1 MAGGHK
7 LRGWVTVAMIS
18 ATARAT
24 LAFLLLGTAAI
35 SSAWGAAPDEPSNAP
50 ELTASDAEAYLDG
63 FMPYALQAGD
73 VAGAVVVVVKDGQ
86 VLVEK
91 GYGVA
96 DVDRR
101 TPVDPKVTLFRPG
114 SVSKL
119 FTWTAVMQLVE
130 QGRLDLDKDVNAYLD
145 FQIPATWPKPITLR
159 HLMTH
164 TAGFE
169 ETLKHLGTYDPKSL
183 LKLDA
188 LIKAWVPTRIFPP
201 GEVSAYSN
209 YGAALAGY
217 IVQRVSGET
226 FDDYVAQHIFQ
237 PLAMTHSSFAQPLPD
252 ALAKD
257 VAKGYPRASEPAVPF
272 ELAGPAPAG
281 SLSATGDDMAHFMIA
296 QLNDGAYG
304 DARILR
310 PETAEFMRK
319 PAFTPVPPLPGMA
332 LGFYHEDRNGHDIIG
347 HGGDTFVFHSDLH
360 LILDAKVGLF
370 VSMNSAGKDSSAQD
384 IRAALF
390 HGFLD
395 RYYPAAPTAPEPTL
409 ASARQDAEAL
419 AGTYEPTRRS
429 ETNFVRFG
437 SLLGEPPTLS
447 VNDDDTIS
455 FSEYLD
461 HAGVPQKWREV
472 APFQWRD
479 VASDARLVAIRHD
492 GRVERLASTDLPPV
506 LDFTPVQTMAAAS
519 WNHPL
524 LFATLGL
531 LLLSSLTWP
540 AGAVLRWHYGRPLG
554 GDKRLHHL
562 SHGVV
567 LLHLVFLAGW
577 CGILIHASSDV
588 TILDFSLDPVLRL
601 LQLIGVIAV
610 IGTAAPLY
618 GLYAAWMDH
627 GQSWWR
633 RLVPLVPVLACLA
646 SVWFAFSQHLLSLG
660 LDY

>member
-1 MAGGHK
+1 
-7 LRGWVTVAMIS
+7 MIS
-18 ATARAT
+18 ATARTA
-24 LAFLLLGTAAI
+24 LALLLLGTAVV
-35 SSAWGAAPDEPSNAP
+35 SSARAAVPDQPADAH
-50 ELTASDAEAYLDG
+50 ELTAADAEAYLDG
-63 FMPYALQAGD
+63 LMPYALQAGD

-86 VLVEK
+86 TLFEK

-96 DVDRR
+96 DVEHR
-101 TPVDPKVTLFRPG
+101 TPVDPKTTLFRPG

-130 QGRLDLDKDVNAYLD
+130 QGKLDLDKDVNAYLD
-145 FQIPATWPKPITLR
+145 FQIPASWSKPITLR
-159 HLMTH
+159 DLMTH

-169 ETLKHLGTYDPKSL
+169 ETLEHLGTYDQKSL
-183 LKLDA
+183 MKLDD
-188 LIKAWVPTRIFPP
+188 LLKAWVPTRIFPP

-217 IVQRVSGET
+217 IVQRVSGEA
-226 FDDYVAQHIFQ
+226 FDEYVGRHILQ
-237 PLAMTHSSFAQPLPD
+237 PLAMTRSSFAQPLPD

-257 VAKGYPRASEPAVPF
+257 MAKGYPRASEPAVPF
-272 ELAGPAPAG
+272 ELVGPGPAG

-296 QLNDGAYG
+296 QLADGAYG
-304 DARILR
+304 DVQILK
-310 PETAEFMRK
+310 PETAALMRK

-332 LGFYHEDRNGHDIIG
+332 LGFYHEDCNGHDIIG
-347 HGGDTFVFHSDLH
+347 HGGDTVVFHSDLH

-370 VSMNSAGKDSSAQD
+370 VSMNSAGKDGAAQD

-395 RYYPAAPTAPEPTL
+395 RYYPAAPAAPEPTL
-409 ASARQDAEAL
+409 ASARQDADAI

-429 ETNFVRFG
+429 ETNFIRFG
-437 SLLGEPPTLS
+437 ALLGDPPTLS

-461 HAGVPQKWREV
+461 HAGVPKRWREV

-479 VASDARLVAIRHD
+479 VASDSRLVAIRHD
-492 GRVERLASTDLPPV
+492 GTVERLASTDLPPV
-506 LDFTPVQTMAAAS
+506 LDFTPVRTMAAAS
-519 WNHPL
+519 WNHAL

-531 LLLSSLTWP
+531 LLLISLAWP
-540 AGAVLRWHYGRPLG
+540 AGAVLRWHYSRPLG
-554 GDKRLHHL
+554 GAARLHRL

-567 LLHLVFLAGW
+567 LLHFLFLAGW
-577 CGILIHASSDV
+577 CGVLVYGATHV
-588 TILDFSLDPVLRL
+588 TAFDTPLDPVLRV

-610 IGTAAPLY
+610 IGTVAPLY
-618 GLYAAWMDH
+618 GLYAASMDPAR
-627 GQSWWR
+627 SWWR
-633 RLVPLVPVLACLA
+633 RLAPMVPALACLA
-646 SVWFAFSQHLLSLG
+646 SVWFAFSQHLLTLG